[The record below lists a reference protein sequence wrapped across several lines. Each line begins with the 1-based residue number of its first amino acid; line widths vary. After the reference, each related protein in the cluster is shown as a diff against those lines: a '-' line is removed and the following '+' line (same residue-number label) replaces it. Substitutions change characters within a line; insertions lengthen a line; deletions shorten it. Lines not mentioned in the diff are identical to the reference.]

1 MNPLMQNFINESR
14 ELLEQATK
22 TFLDL
27 ENSPGDATIINELF
41 RGIHTVK
48 GASGV
53 IEGIEPFTQL
63 THKMEDLLQK
73 IRDGKMSLDGALID
87 LFLGGCDQLMLWI
100 DELESQEKLD
110 ASAAQ
115 ISQTMIAQFQQVNS
129 ANVPAPVDTAP
140 EATDED
146 AVTTVA
152 INWLAEQLGREQ
164 LTDIDDVEQY
174 SDALLIVYQPDR
186 QCFFSGDDPLA
197 WMKSVPQVVWKKVV
211 LTPDTEPFD
220 IYQSQLTFY
229 VLTQCDAAAIAAQLE
244 PIESQYKLYRFAQ
257 DSVADEPVDQR
268 IDYVKQIVAHQ
279 IRLLETEQSSP
290 EIRIGTIRSVI
301 RVYRSLACQIIDR
314 PEPVDET
321 MPPEQIIT
329 LLQRIIQ
336 SFDDKRAVIET
347 EQIEPIIPATTS
359 VNDQIE
365 KVKKKQIKTLKVDQ
379 EKVDLL
385 MDLVGELIVAKNSM
399 QYLAYR
405 AENEFGVRKLAQD
418 IKSEQTVISRL
429 AEDLQSVVMQV
440 RMVPL
445 ATVFQRYPRLI
456 RDISKKLGKQVD
468 LIIEGE
474 ETEADKSIVEDLSEP
489 LVHLI
494 RNSLDHGIEMP
505 QDRVRNGKNP
515 TGKIT
520 LSAYTHDDSVII
532 KISDDGKGI
541 DEQKVRAKALERQLV
556 DASKLERM
564 TQQEVINLIFEP
576 GFSTADQVSDL
587 SGRGVGM
594 DAVRSAIERNG
605 GTLTLSSEASK
616 GSEVTMVLPLSMT
629 ISRVMMFELAEQSF
643 AIPIETVIQTLKI
656 DRNKDIRRVKNFDTF
671 ILRGET
677 VPVLYLKDVFHMGEP
692 NNKPDI
698 QPVLV
703 VRVGDDILGLAV
715 DKLQEGQDVII
726 KPLEG
731 ALAPFS
737 IYRGAAIMGDGRV
750 LLVLDT
756 EEVIRHAR

>member
-1 MNPLMQNFINESR
+1 MENFINESR
-14 ELLEQATK
+14 ELIEHATK
-22 TFLDL
+22 SFLDL
-27 ENSPGDATIINELF
+27 ENSPSNSDIINELF
-41 RGIHTVK
+41 RAIHTVK

-53 IEGIEPFTQL
+53 IENIESFTHL
-63 THKMEDLLQK
+63 THKMEDILQK
-73 IRDGKMSLDGALID
+73 VRDGKMSLDSSMID
-87 LFLGGCDQLMLWI
+87 VFLSGCDQLLLWL
-100 DELESQEKLD
+100 DELETQEHLNED
-110 ASAAQ
+110 AAQ
-115 ISQTMIAQFQQVNS
+115 ISKHMIGQFEAINS
-129 ANVPAPVDTAP
+129 GSNTIEDRPQPEQANELDT
-140 EATDED
+140 
-146 AVTTVA
+146 VS
-152 INWLAEQLGREQ
+152 INWLADKLGREQ
-164 LTDIDDVEQY
+164 LDGFDQVEQY
-174 SDALLIVYQPDR
+174 NNSLLIKYQPDP

-197 WMKSVPQVVWKKVV
+197 WMKSVSSPLWKKVI
-211 LTPDTEPFD
+211 LTPDTDPFD
-220 IYQSQLTFY
+220 IYQAQLTFF
-229 VLTQCDAAAIAAQLE
+229 VLTSADETELRHSLE
-244 PIESQYKLYRFAQ
+244 PIENQYELYRFKHDD
-257 DSVADEPVDQR
+257 DSVEED
-268 IDYVKQIVAHQ
+268 IDKRVEYVKRIVAHQ
-279 IRLLETEQSSP
+279 INVLRHEQSTP
-290 EIRIGTIRSVI
+290 EIRQGTMRSVI
-301 RVYRSLACQIIDR
+301 KVYKSLCCQIIDR
-314 PEPVDET
+314 PEPIHDDIE
-321 MPPEQIIT
+321 PEQ
-329 LLQRIIQ
+329 LVKMFERIVQ
-336 SFDDKRAVIET
+336 SFDANRAVIET
-347 EQIEPIIPATTS
+347 EQIAPDIPASTS

-365 KVKKKQIKTLKVDQ
+365 KAKKKQIKTLKVDQ

-399 QYLAYR
+399 QYLAFR
-405 AENEFGVRKLAQD
+405 AESEFGVRKLAQD

-440 RMVPL
+440 RMVPM

-505 QDRVRNGKNP
+505 EERVRNGKNP

-541 DEQKVRAKALERQLV
+541 DESRVRTKALENKLV
-556 DASKLERM
+556 DPAKLERM
-564 TQQEVINLIFEP
+564 SQQEVINLIFEP
-576 GFSTADQVSDL
+576 GFSTAEAVSDL

-605 GTLTLSSEASK
+605 GTLSLSSEQNK
-616 GSEVTMVLPLSMT
+616 GSEVTMILPLSMT
-629 ISRVMMFELAEQSF
+629 ISRVMMFELADQSF
-643 AIPIETVIQTLKI
+643 AIPIETVIQTLKV
-656 DRNKDIRRVKNFDTF
+656 DRTKDIRRVKSFDTF

-677 VPVLYLKDVFHMGEP
+677 VPILYLKDVFQMGEP
-692 NNKPDI
+692 SDKPDI

-731 ALAPFS
+731 ALSPFS

-756 EEVIRHAR
+756 EEVVRHAH

>member
-110 ASAAQ
+110 ASASQ

-129 ANVPAPVDTAP
+129 AKAPAPVDTAP
-140 EATDED
+140 EATDKD

-229 VLTQCDAAAIAAQLE
+229 VLTQCDAATIVAQLE

-257 DSVADEPVDQR
+257 DSAADEPVDKR

-290 EIRIGTIRSVI
+290 EIRVGTIRSVI

-556 DASKLERM
+556 DARPSK
-564 TQQEVINLIFEP
+564 
-576 GFSTADQVSDL
+576 
-587 SGRGVGM
+587 
-594 DAVRSAIERNG
+594 
-605 GTLTLSSEASK
+605 K
-616 GSEVTMVLPLSMT
+616 
-629 ISRVMMFELAEQSF
+629 
-643 AIPIETVIQTLKI
+643 
-656 DRNKDIRRVKNFDTF
+656 
-671 ILRGET
+671 
-677 VPVLYLKDVFHMGEP
+677 
-692 NNKPDI
+692 
-698 QPVLV
+698 
-703 VRVGDDILGLAV
+703 
-715 DKLQEGQDVII
+715 
-726 KPLEG
+726 
-731 ALAPFS
+731 
-737 IYRGAAIMGDGRV
+737 
-750 LLVLDT
+750 
-756 EEVIRHAR
+756 